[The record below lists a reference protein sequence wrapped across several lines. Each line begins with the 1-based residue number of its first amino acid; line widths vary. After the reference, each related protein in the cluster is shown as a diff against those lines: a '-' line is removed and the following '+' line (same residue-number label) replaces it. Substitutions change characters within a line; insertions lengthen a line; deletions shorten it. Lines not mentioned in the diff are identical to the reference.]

1 MRYLISLLF
10 LSFLI
15 LGLDLARRKRSDP
28 KWITV
33 IIYITFFGL
42 MGCGFLIVPESSPTF
57 HGFSNDSMSRFMDV
71 LILIAGMLGV
81 LAFVRTGERRMVE
94 RAGEYC
100 FLLVLSIMG
109 MSMLVGANDFLM
121 VFVSFELMS
130 LPLYAMSGFMIGEER
145 GVEASMKFLIVGVI
159 SSATMFYG
167 ISLLYGTLGTTS
179 FTGIGREE
187 ISTLALLGL
196 VLILT
201 GFGFK
206 IATVPFHAW
215 LPDVYEGAP
224 TPLVAFLSM
233 APKGAGLVALTRIL
247 WGVFPDM
254 NFVWAPILAGLSAVS
269 MVVGNY
275 LALAQRNIKRLLA
288 YSSIAHIGYM
298 LIGLAAANSLG
309 ITMILFY
316 LATYLFANMGAFM
329 VVEVVSGSEG
339 AEDIESFRG
348 LATRSPLLALS
359 MLLFLLSLGGIPFMA
374 GFWAKLYVFLAGARS
389 GLIFLVL
396 LGAVLAVVAL
406 YYYLMVARR
415 IYIEPSE
422 KKEGVD
428 VPLPLAIGIAICVIG
443 VVLPGIFPGFLVRLS
458 EIASSAIF

>member
-1 MRYLISLLF
+1 MKYIISLLV
-10 LSFLI
+10 LSFII
-15 LGLDLARRKRSDP
+15 LGFDLVARKEGRRWKAVP
-28 KWITV
+28 
-33 IIYITFFGL
+33 IYITLIGL
-42 MGCGFLIVPESSPTF
+42 IACGFLIAPDEIRILK
-57 HGFSNDSMSRFMDV
+57 GFSNDPLARFMEI
-71 LILIAGMLGV
+71 LILVAGILGA
-81 LAFVRTGERRMVE
+81 LAFARTGEERMGE
-94 RAGEYC
+94 RVGEYC

-109 MSMLVGANDFLM
+109 MSILVGASDLLL

-130 LPLYAMSGFMIGEER
+130 LPLYAMAGFMIGDER

-159 SSATMFYG
+159 SSAMMFYG
-167 ISLLYGTLGTTS
+167 ISLVYGCLGTTS
-179 FTGIGREE
+179 FT
-187 ISTLALLGL
+187 ALKGEGLSMLSVLGL
-196 VLILT
+196 VLIMA

-233 APKGAGLVALTRIL
+233 APKGAGLVALIRIL
-247 WGVFPDM
+247 SGIFPDM
-254 NFVWAPILAGLSAVS
+254 SFIWAPILAGLSAVS
-269 MVVGNY
+269 MIVGNY

-298 LIGLAAANSLG
+298 LVGLAAANGLG

-329 VVEVVSGSEG
+329 VVEVVSRAEGSE
-339 AEDIESFRG
+339 EIECFRG

-374 GFWAKLYVFLAGARS
+374 GFWAKLYVFLAGVKG
-389 GLIFLVL
+389 GLIWLVL
-396 LGAVLAVVAL
+396 LGAVLAIVAL

-415 IYIEPSE
+415 MYIEPSGE
-422 KKEGVD
+422 KGRVD
-428 VPLPLAIGIAICVIG
+428 IPLPLAIGIAVCIIG
-443 VVLPGIFPGFLVRLS
+443 VVVPGIFPGFLVRLS